1 MSSNNDF
8 KNEIVE
14 SSLSPTFVN
23 LPIDHSLTTIK
34 EHNEGTNDNESGINN
49 PVNDLALGRSL
60 TWPPV
65 QPHCPSQSTSSVRY
79 STDSSVHVSR
89 SPSLSQRINQSLL
102 QKRESLKFAAKKI
115 TSIVIG
121 SKEDIIFR
129 KIPVIPEKTNP
140 LIDSKTN
147 SPFISNS
154 ITTSRYT
161 FFNFLPK
168 QLYAQFSKI
177 ANLYFLFVAVI
188 QTVPGWS
195 PTGQFTTLIPLS
207 VFLSLAIAHEGFDD
221 YRRHKQDTIENNKEC
236 SVLNVYR
243 SNDATS
249 QRLGVWRKTK
259 WKNLRVGDLVNVK
272 AQEWVPAD
280 LLLLHS
286 KGEKGI
292 CFVETAALDGETNL
306 KQKQAL
312 KDTNNTV
319 VSPEALA
326 NFQAMVCTENPNQD
340 LYNFDGSIELP
351 DGKICALSN
360 DQILLRGT
368 ILRNTPE
375 IYGLVIFTGEE
386 TKLRMNA
393 SKNIRTK
400 APTIQHL
407 VNKVVIII
415 FVFVI
420 FLSIFCTT
428 MSEIWNKRFWKN
440 AWYIVGITRPLHISL
455 FAFIILFNTMIP
467 ISLYVTME
475 IIKLV
480 QVYFINKDINMYH
493 VETDTPAEARTS
505 TINEELGQVS
515 YVFSDKTGT
524 LTDNIMLFRKISVGG
539 RAFLHDLDLGD
550 IEKDELSQ
558 MSYQRQKSI
567 TRKRDRFSYSSI
579 RRHFRNRT
587 LDSLETSENIQ
598 METLHRRDS
607 TLSNGRFSMI
617 APTTTGP
624 SPLYKCDSI
633 SRTTIGSIT
642 KDGKDG
648 DPTIHSTMNLLSI
661 IQHKSHTPFGE
672 KARFF
677 LLAIALC
684 HTCVPEIDP
693 ITNDI
698 FYQAASPDEFALV
711 SAAKELGYVV
721 MDRSMSSVSL
731 LINNNG
737 PAGLKDP
744 NDATKTHETYQIL
757 NVIEFS
763 SKRKRMSVIYRLP
776 NGKICLLCKGADS
789 IILERLIN
797 PSEKLGKGKGASS
810 GMREKLNEIN
820 LKGNI
825 RVNTSIHRDIAHIIT
840 TDNIT
845 SSPISFNNDGKRYS
859 ITIDPEHSSTDS
871 FPIYDEKWLYSET
884 LNHIQQ
890 FATEGLRTLLYGHR
904 YLEEDEYNEWNEL
917 YQEASTAI
925 VDRQK
930 KLEQIAEIIE
940 RDLEI
945 TGATAIE
952 DKLQNGV
959 PETIEKLRRAGIRIW
974 MLTGDKRET
983 AINIGYS
990 CSLIKN
996 HSITIIIDQCFD
1008 LNLTFKQALEN
1019 INANKERHVVAVVD
1033 GATLMVIEQDAVL
1046 MEKFVELGIL
1056 CDSVICCRV
1065 SPSQKALVVRN
1076 IRMKLLDTVTL
1087 AIGDGANDIAMIQE
1101 AHVGI
1106 GITGKEGLQ
1115 AARTSDYSIAQ
1126 FRFLSNLLLVHGR
1139 WSYIR
1144 VSKFIL
1150 GTFYKCMCFYLTQGV
1165 FQLFTGFS
1173 GTSLYEQWT
1182 LSFYNT
1188 LFSSLPVMVIGMF
1201 EKDLNYK
1208 TLLGVPEL
1216 YTQGQR
1222 NAAFNL
1228 KIFSSWM
1235 TDAIAHAIIIV
1246 MIPFFLHG
1254 IIYKYEFRSFG
1265 SPQLYEL
1272 GLTVYTC
1279 VVFVVTFKI
1288 AYVECHNW
1296 TTLTHVTSFLTLFGW
1311 FLYQTI
1317 YSFVYP
1323 IDQATATY
1331 DVRGVFQ
1338 RDGIKSAFWITV
1350 ILTTFIALIPN
1361 ILAKV
1366 GKNVFNFT
1374 DVDKYQAIEKDDE
1387 YLQRIIDEGA
1397 LDTDERFEDNDI
1409 QTGKLKKGKKK
1420 LYVENYN
1427 NTSIDNYSKNSDYN
1441 LDDDDEMI
1449 IQHHKKYVERQQ
1461 TQTSIFDT
1469 SDVNSSSKSLI

>member
-1 MSSNNDF
+1 MDF
-8 KNEIVE
+8 KNEIDQLNE
-14 SSLSPTFVN
+14 SSLSSTFIN
-23 LPIDHSLTTIK
+23 LPLSHSIK
-34 EHNEGTNDNESGINN
+34 EHNEETNESNRLNIENVGSGENKPINN
-49 PVNDLALGRSL
+49 LHRSL
-60 TWPPV
+60 TWPSV
-65 QPHCPSQSTSSVRY
+65 QPNCSSSNASSVIHSADSPVTDSQHVRSQS
-79 STDSSVHVSR
+79 
-89 SPSLSQRINQSLL
+89 LGQRINQSLL
-102 QKRESLKFAAKKI
+102 QKRESLRSAAKKI
-115 TSIVIG
+115 TSIVTG
-121 SKEDIIFR
+121 SKEDVIFR
-129 KIPVIPEKTNP
+129 KISVIPERTDP

-177 ANLYFLFVAVI
+177 ANVYFLFVALI
-188 QTVPGWS
+188 QTGI

-207 VFLSLAIAHEGFDD
+207 VFLSIAMAHEGFDD
-221 YRRHKQDTIENNKEC
+221 YRRHKQDTIENNNEC

-243 SNDATS
+243 SNDVTS
-249 QRLGVWRKTK
+249 SRLGVWRKTK
-259 WKNLRVGDLVNVK
+259 WKSLRVGDLVSVK

-286 KGEKGI
+286 KGEKGA

-312 KDTNNTV
+312 KDTNNTL

-326 NFQAMVCTENPNQD
+326 NFKATVCTENPNQD
-340 LYNFDGSIELP
+340 LYNFDGSIELS
-351 DGKICALSN
+351 DGKMCALSN

-368 ILRNTPE
+368 VLRNTPE

-393 SKNIRTK
+393 SKNVRTK
-400 APTIQHL
+400 APMIQQL

-415 FVFVI
+415 FVFVM
-420 FLSIFCTT
+420 FLSVFCTM
-428 MSEIWNKRFWKN
+428 MSEIWIKHFWKN
-440 AWYIVGITRPLHISL
+440 AWYVFGIDMPLHISL
-455 FAFIILFNTMIP
+455 FSFIILFNTMIP

-493 VETDTPAEARTS
+493 VESDTPAEARTA

-539 RAFLHDLDLGD
+539 RAFLHDMDLCD
-550 IEKDELSQ
+550 TEDELSQ
-558 MSYQRQKSI
+558 MLDKRQNSV
-567 TRKRDRFSYSSI
+567 TKRQDRFSYTSI
-579 RRHFRNRT
+579 RRNRT
-587 LDSLETSENIQ
+587 LDNLEDSEDNQ
-598 METLHRRDS
+598 MESLKRRDS
-607 TLSNGRFSMI
+607 SLSNWRFSMI
-617 APTTTGP
+617 APTVTGP
-624 SPLYKCDSI
+624 SPLYKSDSI
-633 SRTTIGSIT
+633 SRSTVGSIT
-642 KDGKDG
+642 KDRDS
-648 DPTIHSTMNLLSI
+648 TIDSTIRLLSI

-693 ITNDI
+693 ITNDV

-711 SAAKELGYVV
+711 NAAKELGYIV

-731 LINNNG
+731 LINNDG

-744 NDATKTHETYQIL
+744 NNAEKTYETYQIL

-797 PSEKLGKGKGASS
+797 PSEKLRQGKDASGS
-810 GMREKLNEIN
+810 MREKFNEIN

-825 RVNTSIHRDIAHIIT
+825 RANTSIHRDIAHIIT
-840 TDNIT
+840 DSICNSPT
-845 SSPISFNNDGKRYS
+845 SLNNDGQRYS
-859 ITIDPEHSSTDS
+859 ITIDPEHDP
-871 FPIYDEKWLYSET
+871 FPTYGEKWLYSKT
-884 LNHIQQ
+884 MHHVQQ

-904 YLEEDEYNEWNEL
+904 YLEEDEYNEWNKL

-930 KLEQIAEIIE
+930 KLEQIAEMIE
-940 RDLEI
+940 KDLEI

-952 DKLQNGV
+952 DKLQDGV
-959 PETIEKLRRAGIRIW
+959 PETIEKLRRAGIKIW

-996 HSITIIIDQCFD
+996 YSTTIIIDQCFD
-1008 LNLTFKQALEN
+1008 LNLTLKQALEN
-1019 INANKERHVVAVVD
+1019 IYGNRGKHVVAVVD
-1033 GATLMVIEQDAVL
+1033 GATLMVIEQDDVL
-1046 MEKFVELGIL
+1046 MEKFVELGII

-1076 IRMKLLDTVTL
+1076 IRRKLSDIVTL

-1106 GITGKEGLQ
+1106 GITGREGLQ

-1126 FRFLSNLLLVHGR
+1126 FRFLSNLLFVHGR

-1150 GTFYKCMCFYLTQGV
+1150 GTFYKCMCFYLTQGI

-1222 NAAFNL
+1222 NDAFNL
-1228 KIFSSWM
+1228 KIFITWM
-1235 TDAIAHAIIIV
+1235 SDAFIHALVIV
-1246 MIPFFLHG
+1246 MIPFILHG
-1254 IIYKYEFRSFG
+1254 IPHKYEFRRFE

-1279 VVFVVTFKI
+1279 VVFVVTIKI

-1296 TTLTHVTSFLTLFGW
+1296 TAITHATSFLTLFGW
-1311 FLYQTI
+1311 FLYQII
-1317 YSFVYP
+1317 YSLVYP
-1323 IDQATATY
+1323 IDPSNATY

-1338 RDGIKSAFWITV
+1338 RDGTKSEFWITV
-1350 ILTTFIALIPN
+1350 LLTTFAAIIPN
-1361 ILAKV
+1361 ILTKI
-1366 GKNVFNFT
+1366 GKNVFYFT

-1387 YLQRIIDEGA
+1387 YLQKIIDEGVNEEFR
-1397 LDTDERFEDNDI
+1397 DDDI
-1409 QTGKLKKGKKK
+1409 QNEKDFKLKKGKRKSYTK
-1420 LYVENYN
+1420 NYK
-1427 NTSIDNYSKNSDYN
+1427 TTIDNYSINRDYN
-1441 LDDDDEMI
+1441 LDDSDEMI
-1449 IQHHKKYVERQQ
+1449 IQHHEKFVERQQ
-1461 TQTSIFDT
+1461 T
-1469 SDVNSSSKSLI
+1469 

>member
-1 MSSNNDF
+1 MDF
-8 KNEIVE
+8 KNEIDQLKE
-14 SSLSPTFVN
+14 SPLSSTFIN
-23 LPIDHSLTTIK
+23 LPLSHPIK
-34 EHNEGTNDNESGINN
+34 EHNEGNNNNNRLSIESVGSGVNKPINN
-49 PVNDLALGRSL
+49 LYRSS
-60 TWPPV
+60 TWPSV
-65 QPHCPSQSTSSVRY
+65 QPNCSNSNTSSVIH
-79 STDSSVHVSR
+79 STDSSVPASQHVR
-89 SPSLSQRINQSLL
+89 SQSLSQRINQSLHR
-102 QKRESLKFAAKKI
+102 KRESLKSATKKI
-115 TSIVIG
+115 TSIVTG
-121 SKEDIIFR
+121 SKEDVIFR
-129 KIPVIPEKTNP
+129 KISVIPERTDP
-140 LIDSKTN
+140 LIDFKTN
-147 SPFISNS
+147 SPFINNS
-154 ITTSRYT
+154 ITTS
-161 FFNFLPK
+161 L
-168 QLYAQFSKI
+168 
-177 ANLYFLFVAVI
+177 
-188 QTVPGWS
+188 PGWS

-207 VFLSLAIAHEGFDD
+207 VFLSIAMAHEGFDD

-243 SNDATS
+243 SNDVTS
-249 QRLGVWRKTK
+249 SRLGVWRKTK
-259 WKNLRVGDLVNVK
+259 WKNLRVGDIVSVK

-286 KGEKGI
+286 KGEKGA

-312 KDTNNTV
+312 KDTNNTL

-326 NFQAMVCTENPNQD
+326 NFKAMVCTENPNQD
-340 LYNFDGSIELP
+340 LYNFDGSIEFS
-351 DGKICALSN
+351 DGKMCALSN

-400 APTIQHL
+400 APTIQQL

-415 FVFVI
+415 FVFVM
-420 FLSIFCTT
+420 FLSVFCTT
-428 MSEIWNKRFWKN
+428 MSEIWNKHFWKS
-440 AWYIVGITRPLHISL
+440 AWYVFGIDRPLHISL

-493 VETDTPAEARTS
+493 VETDTPAEARTA

-539 RAFLHDLDLGD
+539 RAFLHDMDLCD
-550 IEKDELSQ
+550 TEDELSQ
-558 MSYQRQKSI
+558 MLDQRQNSV
-567 TRKRDRFSYSSI
+567 TKRQDRFSYTSI
-579 RRHFRNRT
+579 EHNIRNRT
-587 LDSLETSENIQ
+587 FDSIDDSEDIQ
-598 METLHRRDS
+598 MESPKRRDS
-607 TLSNGRFSMI
+607 SFSNGRFSMI
-617 APTTTGP
+617 APPVTGP
-624 SPLYKCDSI
+624 SPIYKRDSI
-633 SRTTIGSIT
+633 SRSTVGSIT
-642 KDGKDG
+642 KDRDL
-648 DPTIHSTMNLLSI
+648 TIDSTIRLLSI

-693 ITNDI
+693 ITNDV

-711 SAAKELGYVV
+711 NAAKELGYII

-731 LINNNG
+731 LINNDG
-737 PAGLKDP
+737 PAGLKNP
-744 NDATKTHETYQIL
+744 NNAEKTYETYQIL

-776 NGKICLLCKGADS
+776 NGKICLFCKGADS

-797 PSEKLGKGKGASS
+797 PSEKSGKGKDASS
-810 GMREKLNEIN
+810 GMREKFNEIN

-825 RVNTSIHRDIAHIIT
+825 RINTSIHRDIAHIIT
-840 TDNIT
+840 ESKRN
-845 SSPISFNNDGKRYS
+845 SQASLNNDGQRYS
-859 ITIDPEHSSTDS
+859 ITIDPEHLPADS
-871 FPIYDEKWLYSET
+871 FPIYDEKWLYSKT
-884 LNHIQQ
+884 MHHIQQ

-904 YLEEDEYNEWNEL
+904 YLEEDEYNEWNKL

-925 VDRQK
+925 ADRQK
-930 KLEQIAEIIE
+930 KLEQIAEMIE
-940 RDLEI
+940 KDLEI

-952 DKLQNGV
+952 DKLQDGV
-959 PETIEKLRRAGIRIW
+959 PETIEKLRRAGIKIW

-996 HSITIIIDQCFD
+996 YSITIIIDQCFD
-1008 LNLTFKQALEN
+1008 LNLTLKQALEN
-1019 INANKERHVVAVVD
+1019 IYGNQGKHVVAVVD
-1033 GATLMVIEQDAVL
+1033 GATLMVIEQDDVL
-1046 MEKFVELGIL
+1046 MEKFVELGII

-1076 IRMKLLDTVTL
+1076 IRRKLSDIVTL

-1106 GITGKEGLQ
+1106 GITGREGLQ

-1126 FRFLSNLLLVHGR
+1126 FRFLSNLLFVHGR

-1150 GTFYKCMCFYLTQGV
+1150 GTFYKCMCFYLTQGI

-1222 NAAFNL
+1222 NDAFNL
-1228 KIFSSWM
+1228 KIFFTWM
-1235 TDAIAHAIIIV
+1235 SDAIIHALVIV
-1246 MIPFFLHG
+1246 MIPFILHG
-1254 IIYKYEFRSFG
+1254 IPYKYEFRRFE

-1272 GLTVYTC
+1272 GLIVYTC
-1279 VVFVVTFKI
+1279 VVFVVTIKI

-1296 TTLTHVTSFLTLFGW
+1296 TAVTHATSFLTLFGW

-1323 IDQATATY
+1323 IDTETATY

-1338 RDGIKSAFWITV
+1338 RDGIKCEFWITV
-1350 ILTTFIALIPN
+1350 MLTIFIAIIPN
-1361 ILAKV
+1361 ILTKI
-1366 GKNVFNFT
+1366 GKNVFYFT

-1387 YLQRIIDEGA
+1387 YLQKIIDE
-1397 LDTDERFEDNDI
+1397 DF
-1409 QTGKLKKGKKK
+1409 
-1420 LYVENYN
+1420 
-1427 NTSIDNYSKNSDYN
+1427 
-1441 LDDDDEMI
+1441 
-1449 IQHHKKYVERQQ
+1449 
-1461 TQTSIFDT
+1461 
-1469 SDVNSSSKSLI
+1469 SSSKSLISETYLDDLFRKN

>member
-1 MSSNNDF
+1 
-8 KNEIVE
+8 
-14 SSLSPTFVN
+14 P
-23 LPIDHSLTTIK
+23 
-34 EHNEGTNDNESGINN
+34 
-49 PVNDLALGRSL
+49 
-60 TWPPV
+60 
-65 QPHCPSQSTSSVRY
+65 
-79 STDSSVHVSR
+79 
-89 SPSLSQRINQSLL
+89 
-102 QKRESLKFAAKKI
+102 
-115 TSIVIG
+115 
-121 SKEDIIFR
+121 
-129 KIPVIPEKTNP
+129 
-140 LIDSKTN
+140 KTN

-154 ITTSRYT
+154 IRTSRYT

-177 ANLYFLFVAVI
+177 ANLYFLFVAII
-188 QTVPGWS
+188 QMPEWS

-207 VFLSLAIAHEGFDD
+207 VFISIAMAHEGFDD

-243 SNDATS
+243 PNDVTS

-259 WKNLRVGDLVNVK
+259 WRNLRVGDLVNVK

-312 KDTNNTV
+312 KDTNNILA
-319 VSPEALA
+319 SPEALA
-326 NFQAMVCTENPNQD
+326 SFKAVVSAENPNQD

-400 APTIQHL
+400 APMIQQL
-407 VNKVVIII
+407 QCRK
-415 FVFVI
+415 FGQSVFGRTLDV
-420 FLSIFCTT
+420 
-428 MSEIWNKRFWKN
+428 
-440 AWYIVGITRPLHISL
+440 
-455 FAFIILFNTMIP
+455 
-467 ISLYVTME
+467 
-475 IIKLV
+475 
-480 QVYFINKDINMYH
+480 NMYH
-493 VETDTPAEARTS
+493 AETDTPAEARTA

-515 YVFSDKTGT
+515 YIFSDKTGT

-539 RAFLHDLDLGD
+539 LAFLHDMDLFN

-558 MSYQRQKSI
+558 LFYQRQNSVTKGQS
-567 TRKRDRFSYSSI
+567 KFSYTSVGQ
-579 RRHFRNRT
+579 HARNRT
-587 LDSLETSENIQ
+587 LDSLEISENS
-598 METLHRRDS
+598 ESSRRRDS
-607 TLSNGRFSMI
+607 SLSRRFSMI
-617 APTTTGP
+617 APTTTCP
-624 SPLYKCDSI
+624 SPPYKRDSV
-633 SRTTIGSIT
+633 SKTTIGSIKT
-642 KDGKDG
+642 DK
-648 DPTIHSTMNLLSI
+648 DPTIRSTFDLLSI
-661 IQHKSHTPFGE
+661 IQNKSHTSFGE

-684 HTCVPEIDP
+684 HTCVPEIDQT
-693 ITNDI
+693 TNDV

-711 SAAKELGYVV
+711 NAAKELGYVV
-721 MDRSMSSVSL
+721 MDRSTSSVSL
-731 LINNNG
+731 LINNDG
-737 PAGLKDP
+737 LSELKDL
-744 NDATKTHETYQIL
+744 NSTKTYETYQIL

-789 IILERLIN
+789 IIIERLKIN
-797 PSEKLGKGKGASS
+797 NTNISS
-810 GMREKLNEIN
+810 RSLNNEN
-820 LKGNI
+820 
-825 RVNTSIHRDIAHIIT
+825 
-840 TDNIT
+840 
-845 SSPISFNNDGKRYS
+845 KRYS
-859 ITIDPEHSSTDS
+859 TTIYLEHSMVDPSS
-871 FPIYDEKWLYSET
+871 MYDERWLYNET
-884 LNHIQQ
+884 MLHIQQ
-890 FATEGLRTLLYGHR
+890 FATKGLRTLLYGHR
-904 YLEEDEYNEWNEL
+904 YLEEDEYNEWNKL
-917 YQEASTAI
+917 YQEASTTM

-930 KLEQIAEIIE
+930 QMELIAEIIE

-952 DKLQNGV
+952 DKLQDGV
-959 PETIEKLRRAGIRIW
+959 PKTIDKLCRAGIRIW

-996 HSITIIIDQCFD
+996 YSTTIIIDQNFD
-1008 LNLTFKQALEN
+1008 LDLTLSQALEHINCN
-1019 INANKERHVVAVVD
+1019 IGKHAVAVVD
-1033 GATLMVIEQDAVL
+1033 GATLMVIEQKAAL

-1065 SPSQKALVVRN
+1065 SPSQKALVVRK
-1076 IRMKLLDTVTL
+1076 IREKLTGTVTL

-1106 GITGKEGLQ
+1106 GITGREGLQ

-1126 FRFLSNLLLVHGR
+1126 FRFLSNLLFVHGR

-1150 GTFYKCMCFYLTQGV
+1150 GTFYKCMCFYLTQGI

-1188 LFSSLPVMVIGMF
+1188 LFSSLPIMVIGMF

-1208 TLLGVPEL
+1208 TLLEVPEL
-1216 YTQGQR
+1216 YTQGQY
-1222 NAAFNL
+1222 NNAFNIKL
-1228 KIFSSWM
+1228 FFSWM
-1235 TDAIAHAIIIV
+1235 SDAIIHALVIV
-1246 MIPFFLHG
+1246 MVPFILHD
-1254 IIYKYEFRSFG
+1254 ILCKYELRNFG

-1272 GLTVYTC
+1272 GLVVYTC

-1288 AYVECHNW
+1288 AYLECHNW
-1296 TTLTHVTSFLTLFGW
+1296 TVITHVTSFLTLFGW

-1317 YSFVYP
+1317 YSFIYP
-1323 IDQATATY
+1323 IDTKNAAY

-1338 RDGIKSAFWITV
+1338 QDAIKSEFWVTV
-1350 ILTTFIALIPN
+1350 ILTTSIAIIPN
-1361 ILAKV
+1361 ILKKV
-1366 GKNVFNFT
+1366 GTNVFHFT
-1374 DVDKYQAIEKDDE
+1374 DVDEYQVIEKDDK
-1387 YLQRIIDEGA
+1387 YSQKISADEV
-1397 LDTDERFEDNDI
+1397 R
-1409 QTGKLKKGKKK
+1409 
-1420 LYVENYN
+1420 
-1427 NTSIDNYSKNSDYN
+1427 
-1441 LDDDDEMI
+1441 
-1449 IQHHKKYVERQQ
+1449 
-1461 TQTSIFDT
+1461 
-1469 SDVNSSSKSLI
+1469 

>member
-1 MSSNNDF
+1 MSLNNDF
-8 KNEIVE
+8 KNEIDQLKE
-14 SSLSPTFVN
+14 SPIPSTFPTLPFDYPITAITEHDEKSNDDNQLDIVGSDVNHHLTLNTKQSTPRRSSTWPLTPPDLS
-23 LPIDHSLTTIK
+23 S
-34 EHNEGTNDNESGINN
+34 NN
-49 PVNDLALGRSL
+49 ASSARPSTDDITPASQHVRSL
-60 TWPPV
+60 
-65 QPHCPSQSTSSVRY
+65 
-79 STDSSVHVSR
+79 
-89 SPSLSQRINQSLL
+89 SLSQRINHSLN
-102 QKRESLKFAAKKI
+102 QKRESLKYAAKRI

-121 SKEDIIFR
+121 SKDDIIIR
-129 KIPVIPEKTNP
+129 KIPIIPERTDP
-140 LIDSKTN
+140 LLDPKTN

-177 ANLYFLFVAVI
+177 ANIYFLFVAII
-188 QTVPGWS
+188 QMPGWS

-207 VFLSLAIAHEGFDD
+207 VFISIAMAHEGFDD

-243 SNDATS
+243 SNDVTS
-249 QRLGVWRKTK
+249 QRLGVWRKTN
-259 WKNLRVGDLVNVK
+259 WKNLRVGDLVSVK

-292 CFVETAALDGETNL
+292 CFVETSALDGETNL

-312 KDTNNTV
+312 KDTNNILA
-319 VSPEALA
+319 SPETLA
-326 NFQAMVCTENPNQD
+326 SFKAMVSAENPNQD

-400 APTIQHL
+400 APMIQQL

-415 FVFVI
+415 FLFVI
-420 FLSIFCTT
+420 FLSIFCTA
-428 MSEIWNKRFWKN
+428 MSEIWAKRFWKN
-440 AWYIVGITRPLHISL
+440 AWYVFGVERQLHISL

-475 IIKLV
+475 IVKLV

-493 VETDTPAEARTS
+493 AENDTPAEARTS

-515 YVFSDKTGT
+515 YIFSDKTGT

-539 RAFLHDLDLGD
+539 LAFLHDMDLFD
-550 IEKDELSQ
+550 IGKDELSQ
-558 MSYQRQKSI
+558 LLDQCQNSVTKRQSKYSYTSVGQHI
-567 TRKRDRFSYSSI
+567 
-579 RRHFRNRT
+579 RNRT
-587 LDSLETSENIQ
+587 LDSLENY
-598 METLHRRDS
+598 ETIESPRRRDS
-607 TLSNGRFSMI
+607 NTSGRFSMI
-617 APTTTGP
+617 APTTTCP
-624 SPLYKCDSI
+624 YRHDSV
-633 SRTTIGSIT
+633 SKTTIGSIK
-642 KDGKDG
+642 KDK
-648 DPTIHSTMNLLSI
+648 DPTIRSTFDLLSI

-684 HTCVPEIDP
+684 HTCVPEIDQ
-693 ITNDI
+693 ITNDV

-711 SAAKELGYVV
+711 NAAKELGYIV

-731 LINNNG
+731 LINNDG
-737 PAGLKDP
+737 TAGLKDP
-744 NDATKTHETYQIL
+744 NNATKTYETYQIL

-789 IILERLIN
+789 IILERLRIN
-797 PSEKLGKGKGASS
+797 STNISS
-810 GMREKLNEIN
+810 R
-820 LKGNI
+820 
-825 RVNTSIHRDIAHIIT
+825 
-840 TDNIT
+840 
-845 SSPISFNNDGKRYS
+845 SFNNEDKRYS
-859 ITIDPEHSSTDS
+859 MTIDLEHSIVDP
-871 FPIYDEKWLYSET
+871 FQMHDERCLYNET
-884 LNHIQQ
+884 MLHIQQ

-904 YLEEDEYNEWNEL
+904 YLEEDEYNEWNKF
-917 YQEASTAI
+917 YQEASTTI

-930 KLEQIAEIIE
+930 KMEQIAEIIE
-940 RDLEI
+940 ADLEI

-952 DKLQNGV
+952 DKLQDGV
-959 PETIEKLRRAGIRIW
+959 PETIDKLCRAGIRVW
-974 MLTGDKRET
+974 MLTGDKKET

-996 HSITIIIDQCFD
+996 YSTTIILDQNFD
-1008 LNLTFKQALEN
+1008 LDLTLSQALEN
-1019 INANKERHVVAVVD
+1019 INANIGKHAVAVVD
-1033 GATLMVIEQDAVL
+1033 GATLMVIEQEAAL

-1056 CDSVICCRV
+1056 CGSVICCRV
-1065 SPSQKALVVRN
+1065 SPSQKALVVRK
-1076 IRMKLLDTVTL
+1076 IREKLTCAVTL

-1106 GITGKEGLQ
+1106 GIAGREGLQ

-1126 FRFLSNLLLVHGR
+1126 FKFLSNLLFVHGR

-1150 GTFYKCMCFYLTQGV
+1150 GTFYKCMCFYLTQGI
-1165 FQLFTGFS
+1165 FQLFAGFS

-1188 LFSSLPVMVIGMF
+1188 LFASLPVMVIGIF

-1208 TLLGVPEL
+1208 TLLEVPEL
-1216 YTQGQR
+1216 YTQGQY
-1222 NAAFNL
+1222 NAAFNI
-1228 KIFSSWM
+1228 KVFFAWM
-1235 TDAIAHAIIIV
+1235 SDAIVHALVIV
-1246 MIPFFLHG
+1246 MVPFIMHETLC
-1254 IIYKYEFRSFG
+1254 KYELRNFG

-1272 GLTVYTC
+1272 GLVVYTC

-1288 AYVECHNW
+1288 AYLECHNW
-1296 TTLTHVTSFLTLFGW
+1296 TVITHVTSFLTLFGW

-1323 IDQATATY
+1323 VDTKSATY

-1338 RDGIKSAFWITV
+1338 HDATKSEFWVTV
-1350 ILTTFIALIPN
+1350 ILTTSLAIIPN
-1361 ILAKV
+1361 ILKKI
-1366 GKNVFNFT
+1366 GTNVFHFN
-1374 DVDKYQAIEKDDE
+1374 DVDEYQAIEKEDK
-1387 YLQRIIDEGA
+1387 YLQEIN
-1397 LDTDERFEDNDI
+1397 TDETR
-1409 QTGKLKKGKKK
+1409 
-1420 LYVENYN
+1420 
-1427 NTSIDNYSKNSDYN
+1427 
-1441 LDDDDEMI
+1441 
-1449 IQHHKKYVERQQ
+1449 
-1461 TQTSIFDT
+1461 
-1469 SDVNSSSKSLI
+1469 

>member
-1 MSSNNDF
+1 
-8 KNEIVE
+8 
-14 SSLSPTFVN
+14 
-23 LPIDHSLTTIK
+23 
-34 EHNEGTNDNESGINN
+34 
-49 PVNDLALGRSL
+49 
-60 TWPPV
+60 
-65 QPHCPSQSTSSVRY
+65 
-79 STDSSVHVSR
+79 
-89 SPSLSQRINQSLL
+89 
-102 QKRESLKFAAKKI
+102 
-115 TSIVIG
+115 
-121 SKEDIIFR
+121 
-129 KIPVIPEKTNP
+129 
-140 LIDSKTN
+140 
-147 SPFISNS
+147 
-154 ITTSRYT
+154 
-161 FFNFLPK
+161 
-168 QLYAQFSKI
+168 
-177 ANLYFLFVAVI
+177 
-188 QTVPGWS
+188 PGWS

-1420 LYVENYN
+1420 LY
-1427 NTSIDNYSKNSDYN
+1427 
-1441 LDDDDEMI
+1441 
-1449 IQHHKKYVERQQ
+1449 Q